1 MNFEHSKLPIPYPT
15 LQNFLILFIIFGFTL
30 LLRKR
35 EATTFL
41 DRTQTDQLKGIAIIL
56 VVVGHLWVH
65 VSEFR
70 AYPVLG
76 DYAVTLFLFLSGYG
90 LSKSYTNRDLF
101 LKEFILKRLSR
112 VIIPYW
118 TATIVFIFLDYT
130 LLNKVYSEHQII
142 LTAAGI
148 NVSQA
153 LMHIDYTRWFI
164 TLLLTYYLIF
174 GIIYNIVKGK
184 RAAMILLLFGLVIA
198 ALRVPKFYPTG
209 NLDQIFAFPLG
220 CLLVAYHDNI
230 SRFIRGKWYPWLTKL
245 SWTGL
250 ALLSLILT
258 MSKGGSNYIQK
269 ILFSILQGMDGLL
282 FCMLLISIFLGLT
295 KIKFTSSFL
304 KFCGSI
310 SYEIY
315 LIHGPFL
322 IKFNPIMGIF
332 PPATI
337 YLTFFLFL
345 LLILGLAYSYSLINI
360 SFSRVIRLS
369 D

>member
-15 LQNFLILFIIFGFTL
+15 LQNFVILLFILGFTL
-30 LLRKR
+30 LSRKR
-35 EATTFL
+35 ETTTFL
-41 DRTQTDQLKGIAIIL
+41 DRTQTDQLKGIAIIF

-90 LSKSYTNRDLF
+90 LSKSYTNRNFF

-112 VIIPYW
+112 VIFPYW
-118 TATIVFIFLDYT
+118 TATIVFIFLDYK

-148 NVSQA
+148 NVNQA

-164 TLLLTYYLIF
+164 TLLLTYYLVF
-174 GIIYNIVKGK
+174 GISYNLARGK

-198 ALRVPKFYPTG
+198 VLRIPKLYPIG
-209 NLDQIFAFPLG
+209 NLDQILAFPLG
-220 CLLVAYHDNI
+220 CLLVAYHDKT
-230 SRFIRGKWYPWLTKL
+230 SGFIRGKWYPRFTKF
-245 SWTGL
+245 SMACF

-258 MSKGGSNYIQK
+258 TSKGDSNYIKK
-269 ILFSILQGMDGLL
+269 IIFLILEGMSGLL
-282 FCMLLISIFLGLT
+282 FCMLLISIFSGLA
-295 KIKFTSSFL
+295 KIKFTGSFL

-322 IKFNPIMGIF
+322 IKFNPIMGFF
-332 PPATI
+332 PPVTI
-337 YLTFFLFL
+337 FLTFFLFL
-345 LLILGLAYSYSLINI
+345 LLILGVAYSYSLINI